1 MGILGPRETDESCPP
16 VSRVVIGGDGEDP
29 HVGRME
35 RGSHAEPYT
44 PQAPVGEHAG
54 GSVELGGAC
63 LGPGG
68 KEASTKGV
76 KTRR

>member
-1 MGILGPRETDESCPP
+1 MGL
-16 VSRVVIGGDGEDP
+16 SRRQGGGRDNGKKELPLRSAGGYSLDVALDP
-29 HVGRME
+29 
-35 RGSHAEPYT
+35 AEPYT
-44 PQAPVGEHAG
+44 PQPPVGEHAG

-68 KEASTKGV
+68 KEASAKGD

>member
-1 MGILGPRETDESCPP
+1 MGGVAKTTARRNSPLRSAGGCSLGVALGP
-16 VSRVVIGGDGEDP
+16 
-29 HVGRME
+29 
-35 RGSHAEPYT
+35 AEPYT
-44 PQAPVGEHAG
+44 PQAPVGEHGG

-63 LGPGG
+63 LGPGV